1 MPLPRTLRWS
11 AAALALLALFAMVG
25 CERGGTAR
33 YSDCLLYAR
42 YAHPVAALAVPETVR
57 LLDHVDDGLWVLG
70 EGQSLHTV
78 DLSDPRAPRELGV
91 VELPDQVAFHANVA
105 TDGSHVYVPVRKQQ
119 SGLLAAIDLSDPRHP
134 VLESVI
140 TLPGMA
146 HAIAVRGSQ
155 GWVPTLDAGLCRL
168 DLSDPSAPQLAEVYP
183 EYLEGVS
190 LLVDEDRLYLG
201 RMALGVEILDIR
213 NPDRPQSMGLL
224 PRPLDLHALALSGH
238 TLYVSDAFQPLIA
251 IDVRDAANPRVT
263 FASESDFT
271 YFPLLRIVGERLYL
285 FDWDTIQ
292 RYDITAASEPRLTG
306 SWCTESSPQALGIAE
321 GYLLTAAPPGLAV
334 LDPGTPPPPVP
345 SFEPGRLIFGLAV
358 ADGRLC
364 VMGGDGLD
372 YYSLD
377 DPDAPR
383 HEGSVT
389 APDWITDLVSDGSLL
404 FTVGPGR
411 MDVLDIGHPT
421 PVRVGTYYANYE
433 ISAVA
438 RSGRLLALP
447 LSPGN
452 QLEVRLVDVTDPATP
467 KERSRIALVSDWGT
481 PAVAMEGDVLV
492 VACGRWFNV
501 CDVSDPAQPLLRESL
516 EPGGRIDAIA
526 LRDGLFYALIHDRLQ
541 IYEVTPDFGLQLLGE
556 ALLPQFDWLDRRHL
570 ALGESVCY
578 CALDAAVLVVDIS
591 DPFRPYCRGG
601 FPHERHST
609 EIAVGESRLYVQA
622 GPELL
627 ALPLDCGDAVGD
639 APSGLFA
646 P

>member
-1 MPLPRTLRWS
+1 AYLPI
-11 AAALALLALFAMVG
+11 AA
-25 CERGGTAR
+25 E
-33 YSDCLLYAR
+33 
-42 YAHPVAALAVPETVR
+42 ALAVVDLVDPER
-57 LLDHVDDGLWVLG
+57 PVLG
-70 EGQSLHTV
+70 ESL
-78 DLSDPRAPRELGV
+78 A
-91 VELPDQVAFHANVA
+91 
-105 TDGSHVYVPVRKQQ
+105 
-119 SGLLAAIDLSDPRHP
+119 
-134 VLESVI
+134 
-140 TLPGMA
+140 LPGDAMA
-146 HAIAVRGSQ
+146 TCVYDGQA
-155 GWVPTLDAGLCRL
+155 WVACLDAGLCRL
-168 DLSDPSAPQLAEVYP
+168 DLSDPGAPTIASLHP
-183 EYLEGVS
+183 EYTDVVALAGRR
-190 LLVDEDRLYLG
+190 DRLYLA
-201 RMALGVEILDIR
+201 RRALGVEILDVSE
-213 NPDRPQSMGLL
+213 PDSPRSLGLL
-224 PRPLDLHALALSGH
+224 RRDIEFADMAVSGRLLYLSDVYRALTA
-238 TLYVSDAFQPLIA
+238 V
-251 IDVRDAANPRVT
+251 DVADPANPKVVFET
-263 FASESDFT
+263 EQEFT
-271 YFPLLRIVGERLYL
+271 LRPALCIQGERLYALEWDELQL
-285 FDWDTIQ
+285 FDIRQ
-292 RYDITAASEPRLTG
+292 ASQPRLLR
-306 SWCTESSPQALGIAE
+306 SWGVATDALGLDVVD
-321 GYLLTAAPPGLAV
+321 GYLLTTAGDGLAV
-334 LDPGTPPPPVP
+334 LDPGAPPPPVP

-481 PAVAMEGDVLV
+481 PVVAMEGDVLV
-492 VACGRWFNV
+492 VARGRWFNV